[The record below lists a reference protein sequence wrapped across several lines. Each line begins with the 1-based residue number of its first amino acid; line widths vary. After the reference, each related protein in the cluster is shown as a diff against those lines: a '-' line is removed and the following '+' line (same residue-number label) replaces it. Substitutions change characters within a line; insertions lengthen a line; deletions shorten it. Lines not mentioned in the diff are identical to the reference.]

1 MRVLL
6 LLLGCAALL
15 PAQSRDTNPFTSAKD
30 LAEGKRFYRFYCINC
45 HGLDGASGRG
55 ARLATKTHRVGNSDR
70 ELYQVIANGISGS
83 EMPGHWLDEDTI
95 WKILTFVRTLESSS
109 KELCSFDA
117 DAAARGQKLVAA
129 IGCLGCHSLREQGSG
144 RMGPDLS
151 TMGASRSR
159 EHLKESLVKPNAQ
172 VAEKWRMVSVSSPSG
187 VKRGVLLNEDG
198 YTVHLLEPSGRIT
211 SLYKQQADSAP
222 RSKESSMPAYDKL
235 PANQI
240 EDMVS
245 FLCSC
250 RGGSR

>member
-1 MRVLL
+1 MRALL
-6 LLLGCAALL
+6 SLIVCAALL
-15 PAQSRDTNPFTSAKD
+15 PAQSRDKNPFTSEKD
-30 LAEGKRFYRFYCINC
+30 LADGKRYYRFYCINC

-95 WKILTFVRTLESSS
+95 WKILTFMRTLEGSA
-109 KELCSFDA
+109 KEACSFDT
-117 DAAARGQKLVAA
+117 DAAARGQKLVVAN
-129 IGCLGCHSLREQGSG
+129 GCLSCHSLRDLGSG

-172 VAEKWRMVSVSSPSG
+172 VAEKWRMVSVTSPSG
-187 VKRGVLLNEDG
+187 VKRGMLLNEDA
-198 YTVHLLEPSGRIT
+198 YTVHLLEPNGRIT
-211 SLYKQQADSAP
+211 SLYKQQAEAAP